1 MMTPNEVNHISDV
14 STVYGKSSV
23 LSKEE
28 IEVIV
33 TNSQAIEGY
42 APASTETK
50 ERVQAL
56 MEKYS
61 VKVSF

>member
-1 MMTPNEVNHISDV
+1 MTPDEVNHVSDV

-42 APASTETK
+42 TPASTETK